1 MLSSLD
7 RVMVVRVEGGR
18 AKVMTWNIWWRFK
31 PRWRERQPA
40 LIETLRKVDP
50 DVHLIVSAS
59 FAYCLHERIAAA
71 C

>member
-1 MLSSLD
+1 
-7 RVMVVRVEGGR
+7 
-18 AKVMTWNIWWRFK
+18 MTWNIWWRFG
-31 PRWRERQPA
+31 PRWREREPA